1 MYPQIRRINTKA
13 SNYSQPF
20 LRMRI
25 AYLSAY
31 TGKEYTEKYCKGKQ
45 FALSGPFK
53 TRGLARA
60 MMSAGHEVTIFSPGL
75 TVANQVIKSFT
86 EVEEYPEGNLTIK
99 YGKCISYRRCSPIN
113 EWLTSRLIRKEAINY
128 DVFLYYN
135 ITLGAALS
143 IGAFKNKIKVI
154 EYEDNIFNKALIGDK
169 NSMESYKR
177 KLYNYLIKR
186 TDGVMAVCLGL
197 QLKDTLKYS
206 VLTPGIVN
214 EDVINNVTTRINKLE
229 KGKPVHIILT
239 GGIHYSKGGDLL
251 VKAMTYIQTPCVV
264 SVYGNCNLDDNL
276 KKLIAEVPEKH
287 QFHFNGYMEHAEL
300 IKTLDRDA
308 DILINT
314 TRSMGVGAQA
324 AGFPFKM
331 MEYASTGRP
340 IVSSEIGKLDEEY
353 NRCITYYDGEN
364 PENIAA
370 AIEDV
375 IANYDERVKL
385 ALALQRRVLSEYT
398 IEGTGRKLNEF
409 LNSIN

>member
-1 MYPQIRRINTKA
+1 MK
-13 SNYSQPF
+13 
-20 LRMRI
+20 I

-31 TGKEYTEKYCKGKQ
+31 IGKEFSEKYCKGKQ

-53 TRGLARA
+53 TRGIARA
-60 MMSAGHEVTIFSPGL
+60 LMSAGHEVTIFSPGL
-75 TVANQVIKSFT
+75 TVANQVIKPFT
-86 EVEEYPEGNLTIK
+86 EVEDYPEGKLTIK
-99 YGKCISYRRCSPIN
+99 YGKCVSYRRCSPIN
-113 EWLTSRLIRKEAINY
+113 EWLTSRMLRRESKNY

-143 IGAFKNKIKVI
+143 IGAFKNHIKVI
-154 EYEDNIFNKALIGDK
+154 EYEDNIFNKALVGDK
-169 NSMESYKR
+169 NSMEGYKR
-177 KLYNYLIKR
+177 KLYNYLMKR

-214 EDVINNVTTRINKLE
+214 EEVINNVSNRVNALNTD
-229 KGKPVHIILT
+229 KPVRIILT

-251 VKAMTYIQTPCVV
+251 VKAMSYIKTPCIV
-264 SVYGNCNLDDNL
+264 SVYGNCNLDEDL
-276 KKLIAEVPEKH
+276 KKLIAEVPVRH

-340 IVSSEIGKLDEEY
+340 IVSSEIGKLDDVY
-353 NRCITYYDGEN
+353 NRHITYYEGEE
-364 PENIAA
+364 PESIAA

-375 IANYDERVKL
+375 IAHYKERVQL
-385 ALALQRRVLSEYT
+385 ALELQKKVLNEYT
-398 IEGTGRKLNEF
+398 IEGTGRKLDLF
-409 LNSIN
+409 LKNIS